1 MSLQIGDRIPAF
13 TMPDQTGAMR
23 DDASLLGR
31 GPFVVFF
38 YPKDDTPGCTVE
50 ACTFRD
56 EYAAFTDAGAEVYG
70 VSADSPESHTA
81 FAAKHRLPYTLLTD
95 EGRRVGARFGVTK
108 RLGILPGRVTFVFD
122 SEGRLRHRF
131 TSDFNMKKHV
141 TESLEVIRGLAA
153 DARA

>member
-1 MSLQIGDRIPAF
+1 MSLQIGDRLPPF
-13 TMPDQTGAMR
+13 SMLDQTGTPREA
-23 DDASLLGR
+23 ASLIGR

-56 EYAAFTDAGAEVYG
+56 QYEAFTDAGAEVYG

-95 EGRRVGARFGVTK
+95 EGRRVGATFGVTK

-122 SEGRLRHRF
+122 RDGVLRHRF

-141 TESLEVIRGLAA
+141 SESLEVIRGLANG
-153 DARA
+153 